1 MPRKEVAFRR
11 VSKVPPGSRQNV
23 QKLMFES
30 LPSGSTA
37 GVLRQ
42 RAMFLL
48 GGVMT
53 GIASYLFAVLADWAQ
68 LGFGWVGGHSTT
80 AALIWTPVGFAIS
93 TFLAQRFLPGSSG
106 SGIPQCIAALGAK
119 DGGLRNRALSAR
131 MAVGKIG
138 LTAFGLLCG
147 ASIGRE
153 GPTVQIGASVMLQM
167 GKLFHRE
174 QKGLIL
180 AGAAAG
186 IAAAFNAP
194 LAGIVFAIE
203 ELSRS
208 YESKT
213 SGLILTATILAGLTA
228 TALGGNYSYFGYVS
242 GGISSPLEWTGL
254 IIVALAGGLLGGL
267 FGRSV
272 VAISTSQRFRSMAG
286 RTRVGF
292 AFACGTVV
300 SACGWLSGGAT
311 YGTGYAA
318 AYASLHEQTSEAWAF
333 VPLKM
338 LATAISSLSGI
349 PGGLFSPSLSV
360 GAGIGSA
367 VSQLLWNANSPQLA
381 LLGMAA
387 YLTGVVQSP
396 ITAVVIMAEMT
407 DNHRM
412 VVPLLGCA
420 LLADWV
426 SKQIQP
432 TGVYHGL
439 AANFTTAKS

>member
-1 MPRKEVAFRR
+1 
-11 VSKVPPGSRQNV
+11 
-23 QKLMFES
+23 
-30 LPSGSTA
+30 
-37 GVLRQ
+37 
-42 RAMFLL
+42 MFLL
-48 GGVMT
+48 GGVLT
-53 GIASYLFAVLADWAQ
+53 GVASYLFAILADWAQ
-68 LGFGWVGGHSTT
+68 LGFGWINGQSAA
-80 AALIWTPVGFAIS
+80 AALLWTPVGFAAS
-93 TFLAQRFLPGSSG
+93 AFVAQRTLPGSSG
-106 SGIPQCIAALGAK
+106 SGIPQCIAAISARH
-119 DGGLRNRALSAR
+119 GGLQDTALSAR
-131 MAVGKIG
+131 MAIGKII

-194 LAGIVFAIE
+194 LAGIVFSIE

-228 TALGGNYSYFGYVS
+228 TALGGNYAYFGYVS
-242 GGISSPLEWTGL
+242 GGISTPLEWAGL

-267 FGRSV
+267 FGRTV
-272 VAISTSQRFRSMAG
+272 VAISTG
-286 RTRVGF
+286 RALRKILARWRVGF
-292 AFACGTVV
+292 AFGCGCVV

-318 AYASLHEQTSEAWAF
+318 AYANLHEQTTEPWSF

-338 LATAISSLSGI
+338 IATGISALSGI

-367 VSQLLWNANSPQLA
+367 VSQLLWHINSPQLA

-432 TGVYHGL
+432 TGIYHGL
-439 AANFTTAKS
+439 AASFATSKP

>member
-1 MPRKEVAFRR
+1 MQTEPQA
-11 VSKVPPGSRQNV
+11 SHI
-23 QKLMFES
+23 
-30 LPSGSTA
+30 SG
-37 GVLRQ
+37 VFRQ

-48 GGVMT
+48 GGVLT
-53 GIASYLFAVLADWAQ
+53 GLAAYLFALLADWAQ
-68 LGFGWVGGHSTT
+68 IGFSWLVGKSLVAG
-80 AALIWTPVGFAIS
+80 LLWTPIGFALS
-93 TFLAQRFLPGSSG
+93 AFTARTYFPGSGG
-106 SGIPQCIAALGAK
+106 SGIPQCIVALGSK
-119 DGGLRNRALSAR
+119 DGGLRETTLSAR
-131 MAVGKIG
+131 IAIGKIALTG
-138 LTAFGLLCG
+138 LGLLSG

-153 GPTVQIGASVMLQM
+153 GPTVQIGAAVMLQM

-228 TALGGNYSYFGYVS
+228 SQLGGNYSYFGYVS
-242 GGISSPLEWTGL
+242 GGISTPVEWAGLAITG
-254 IIVALAGGLLGGL
+254 LAGGLLGGL
-267 FGRSV
+267 FGRAV
-272 VAISTSQRFRSMAG
+272 VSISASERFKNLMQRWSLGMAL
-286 RTRVGF
+286 
-292 AFACGTVV
+292 ACGTVV

-318 AYASLHEQTSEAWAF
+318 AFAALHNASGQPWSF

-338 LATAISSLSGI
+338 LSTGISSLSGV

-360 GAGIGSA
+360 GAGIGSV
-367 VSQLLWNANSPQLA
+367 VSQILMHVNSPQLA

-412 VVPLLGCA
+412 VMPLLLCA

-426 SKQIQP
+426 SKQVQP
-432 TGVYHGL
+432 AGIYHGL
-439 AANFTTAKS
+439 ASNMLKVKPAM